1 MIKKTLMLV
10 LMLLALCLGAAAA
23 EDDGILGKP
32 FPDFTATDTEGNT
45 LTLSGMLRDR
55 EAVLINIWATWCH
68 PCEAEMGYLNTAYER
83 FGDRVA
89 FIVLS
94 QNPEDTLDV
103 IEAYRQAHG
112 LAFPMGRDEGQS
124 LYQYLGGTALP
135 ATVIVDRFG
144 NAAFLRVGGFIGLG
158 QVTRLIE
165 SFLGPDYTET
175 SVLTAI
181 PRDASTR
188 ALPVSAVT
196 AAEPENESARALLF
210 RIEGE
215 SEPMPAYVIYD
226 DTARLRLTAAASD
239 HPETMVCFDSRLSL
253 FTELQE
259 LLDPQSGVYVYE
271 TPMPGAQEDSH
282 FTDVMLLN
290 GNGDILSE
298 LYLIAGD
305 EYVEELAEEMRSLG
319 YPVTWE
325 YAGPASA
332 QSAEPQAYTLHIV
345 DQNEAAVPG
354 VYVKFCTDETCVMQ
368 QSDENGT
375 IRFVGTPDIYHVQLF
390 KVPAGYGFDPDFELC
405 TDAAYGE
412 WVLRIRNGG

>member
-1 MIKKTLMLV
+1 
-10 LMLLALCLGAAAA
+10 
-23 EDDGILGKP
+23 
-32 FPDFTATDTEGNT
+32 
-45 LTLSGMLRDR
+45 
-55 EAVLINIWATWCH
+55 
-68 PCEAEMGYLNTAYER
+68 
-83 FGDRVA
+83 
-89 FIVLS
+89 
-94 QNPEDTLDV
+94 
-103 IEAYRQAHG
+103 
-112 LAFPMGRDEGQS
+112 
-124 LYQYLGGTALP
+124 
-135 ATVIVDRFG
+135 
-144 NAAFLRVGGFIGLG
+144 
-158 QVTRLIE
+158 
-165 SFLGPDYTET
+165 
-175 SVLTAI
+175 
-181 PRDASTR
+181 
-188 ALPVSAVT
+188 
-196 AAEPENESARALLF
+196 
-210 RIEGE
+210 
-215 SEPMPAYVIYD
+215 
-226 DTARLRLTAAASD
+226 
-239 HPETMVCFDSRLSL
+239 
-253 FTELQE
+253 
-259 LLDPQSGVYVYE
+259 
-271 TPMPGAQEDSH
+271 MPGAQEDSH